1 MERKGLINWG
11 LAALSGGCAMLGATA
26 FVPSH
31 AAQIA
36 ASVEYD
42 FVARPEGLSSDFDLR
57 ESASLKFLAIK
68 TIDGFQVDASLWQP
82 SNKQPADTALIIMV
96 HGSGGS
102 YQRAP
107 ESALGWRLA
116 AKGYASLA
124 INTRQH
130 DDKINTDNFLDVRRD
145 IDAAV
150 QVSRALGYKSLVLQ
164 GHSLGNIQVQFYAA
178 TNWDR
183 DIKAVMLLGAF
194 ANLPWKSRN
203 ILVQDEERFQQLI
216 AASMKSLRDGS
227 LDRIMPV
234 KMRFSTPVSSAPA
247 EAPMTGQHFLT
258 YRWEKTSVADGTFWI
273 HRIPTPILMIRDQSD
288 GGVAPFEPY
297 MLLSAA
303 HSEGSLANKIDYIL
317 LPDSKPLS
325 LKGHYFDGNEQPLAD
340 VIVNWLADLRL

>member
-1 MERKGLINWG
+1 MEGMMGRERLTRWG
-11 LAALSGGCAMLGATA
+11 LATLLMLGATA
-26 FVPSH
+26 VVPTR

-36 ASVEYD
+36 TSIEYD
-42 FVARPEGLSSDFDLR
+42 FVARPTGLSSDFDVR
-57 ESASLKFLAIK
+57 ESASPKFLAIK
-68 TIDGFQVDASLWQP
+68 TMDGFQVDASLWQP
-82 SNKQPADTALIIMV
+82 SNKQPADTTLILMV

-145 IDAAV
+145 IDAAI
-150 QVSRALGYKSLVLQ
+150 QVGRALGYRSIVLQ

-216 AASMKSLRDGS
+216 DAAMKSLRSGTHDQT
-227 LDRIMPV
+227 LPV
-234 KMRFSTPVSSAPA
+234 KMRFSTPVQES
-247 EAPMTGQHFLT
+247 
-258 YRWEKTSVADGTFWI
+258 
-273 HRIPTPILMIRDQSD
+273 
-288 GGVAPFEPY
+288 
-297 MLLSAA
+297 
-303 HSEGSLANKIDYIL
+303 
-317 LPDSKPLS
+317 
-325 LKGHYFDGNEQPLAD
+325 
-340 VIVNWLADLRL
+340 

>member
-11 LAALSGGCAMLGATA
+11 LAALSGCAMLGANA
-26 FVPSH
+26 LVPSH

-57 ESASLKFLAIK
+57 ESASLRFLAIK
-68 TIDGFQVDASLWQP
+68 TIDEFQVDASLWQP
-82 SNKQPADTALIIMV
+82 SSKQPADTTLIIMV

-124 INTRQH
+124 VNTRQH

-150 QVSRALGYKSLVLQ
+150 QVGRALGYKSLVLQ

-194 ANLPWKSRN
+194 GNLPWKSRN
-203 ILVQDEERFQQLI
+203 ILVQDEERFKQLI
-216 AASMKSLRDGS
+216 DAAMKSLREGT
-227 LDRIMPV
+227 LDQTLPV
-234 KMRFSTPVSSAPA
+234 KMRFSIPVSPAAA
-247 EAPMTGQHFLT
+247 EAAITGQHFLT
-258 YRWEKTSVADGTFWI
+258 YRWDKTSIADGTFWI
-273 HRIPTPILMIRDQSD
+273 HRIPDPILIVRDQSD
-288 GGVAPFEPY
+288 AAQPAFEQY

-303 HSEGSLANKIDYIL
+303 HSEGSLATKVDYVL
-317 LPDSKPLS
+317 LPNTKPPS

-340 VIVNWLADLRL
+340 AIVNWLADLHL